1 MKTTCPAVAK
11 VCGPMN
17 QPVPIQVELSA
28 AVILNDACMRQGWTD
43 VFRIWIRSSLPMTL
57 SCTEAA
63 AEGASTTGSMGF
75 SPGAS
80 GPYEA
85 SAMLGNA
92 VVSGADIAMLG
103 SAQI

>member
-43 VFRIWIRSSLPMTL
+43 VFRIWIRSSLSMTL
-57 SCTEAA
+57 SWTEAA
-63 AEGASTTGSMGF
+63 ATTGSMGF